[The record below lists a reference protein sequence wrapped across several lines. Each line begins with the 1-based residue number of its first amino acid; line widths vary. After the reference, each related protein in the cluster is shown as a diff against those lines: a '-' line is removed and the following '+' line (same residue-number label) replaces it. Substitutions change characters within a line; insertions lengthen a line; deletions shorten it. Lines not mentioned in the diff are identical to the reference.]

1 MLEKEHISKAVCGWI
16 AEEEMPPGPGLKV
29 LKGFDPY
36 AGMDED
42 EIEAYLDFRHW
53 YQNRD
58 HQLLDLVPVKPFEI
72 YCFEEPDDA
81 ISFPFGSIDRGD
93 FSPYQKYQ
101 YRLRK
106 VMERVRD
113 LAQTFSCISHESGR
127 KNIQKRYECLLYNE
141 FRSKVLNL
149 AKNYAKYRKYM
160 NPKKVRKRIS
170 EYYRQISIAKEIW
183 NEHAYE
189 E

>member
-81 ISFPFGSIDRGD
+81 ISFPFGSIGRGILVH
-93 FSPYQKYQ
+93 SKSINIGSERSWSGSWISRNPS
-101 YRLRK
+101 LVS
-106 VMERVRD
+106 VMSLV
-113 LAQTFSCISHESGR
+113 GR
-127 KNIQKRYECLLYNE
+127 TSKNGT
-141 FRSKVLNL
+141 
-149 AKNYAKYRKYM
+149 KN
-160 NPKKVRKRIS
+160 
-170 EYYRQISIAKEIW
+170 
-183 NEHAYE
+183 
-189 E
+189 